1 MTKNAQKHT
10 QSVMYSTL
18 PDKFRVYTAFI
29 SCIKESK
36 KRTNAA
42 FMYSYLYE
50 AALANGGKELT
61 VTLNQLT
68 EAWNSIRTTVYKSLC
83 ILEEEGMIKIT
94 LLDPEGKEYQDGDS
108 GKGKGSKAVLRRI
121 KLLVDLEEA
130 KATAQK
136 NNKQRKEREETL
148 RKRAS
153 KEEEKT
159 SEAVLGSSSG
169 FTLEYFWMHTRDDR
183 SLIGTL
189 NAYIKTAYEMGIEA
203 LPTRNIIFDL
213 NLEHGGGSANAI
225 RKYIKEADYPR
236 THLAHNVS
244 LLLSN
249 ITEEQTKK
257 LWPEVHYEREVAKKI
272 KESKEKAAKAEAEV
286 EAKKVEVKTLRLKRP
301 IKSQKESSKEP
312 RIFYLKRRK

>member
-1 MTKNAQKHT
+1 MTKNAQKNT

-68 EAWNSIRTTVYKSLC
+68 EAWHSIRTTVYKSLC
-83 ILEEEGMIKIT
+83 ILEKEGMIKIT
-94 LLDPEGKEYQDGDS
+94 LLDPEGKEYQSGDS

-130 KATAQK
+130 SEAAQK
-136 NNKQRKEREETL
+136 SNKQKKEREEAL

-153 KEEEKT
+153 KEAEKASDT
-159 SEAVLGSSSG
+159 TSG

-189 NAYIKTAYEMGIEA
+189 NAYIKTAYEMGIET
-203 LPTRNIIFDL
+203 LPTRSIIFDL

-244 LLLSN
+244 LLLSD
-249 ITEEQTKK
+249 ITEEQAKE
-257 LWPEVHYEREVAKKI
+257 LWPEVRYRREIAQRI
-272 KESKEKAAKAEAEV
+272 KEKKSKEEAAKI
-286 EAKKVEVKTLRLKRP
+286 EAKKDEAKTLRLKRP
-301 IKSQKESSKEP
+301 LKSQKESSKEP
-312 RIFYLKRRK
+312 RIFYLKRKK

>member
-1 MTKNAQKHT
+1 MTKNAQKNT

-61 VTLNQLT
+61 MTLNQLT

-108 GKGKGSKAVLRRI
+108 GKGKGSKAILRRI

-130 KATAQK
+130 KAAAQK
-136 NNKQRKEREETL
+136 SNKQRKEREEAL

-159 SEAVLGSSSG
+159 SDSASG

-189 NAYIKTAYEMGIEA
+189 NAYIKTAYEMGIEV
-203 LPTRNIIFDL
+203 LPTRSIIFDL

-249 ITEEQTKK
+249 ITEGQAKK
-257 LWPEVHYEREVAKKI
+257 LWPEVRYRREVARRI
-272 KESKEKAAKAEAEV
+272 KESKEKAAKV
-286 EAKKVEVKTLRLKRP
+286 GAKKVEVKTLRLKRP

>member
-1 MTKNAQKHT
+1 MTKNAQKNT

-29 SCIKESK
+29 SHIRESK
-36 KRTNAA
+36 KCTTAA

-61 VTLNQLT
+61 VTLNQLAN
-68 EAWNSIRTTVYKSLC
+68 AWNSIRTTVYKSLC
-83 ILEEEGMIKIT
+83 VLEEKGMIKIT

-130 KATAQK
+130 KAAAQK
-136 NNKQRKEREETL
+136 NNKQKKEREEAL

-189 NAYIKTAYEMGIEA
+189 NAYIKTAYEMGIEV
-203 LPTRNIIFDL
+203 LPTRSIIFDL

-244 LLLSN
+244 LLLNN
-249 ITEEQTKK
+249 ITEEQAKE
-257 LWPEVHYEREVAKKI
+257 LWPEVHYRREVARRI
-272 KESKEKAAKAEAEV
+272 KESKEKAAKV
-286 EAKKVEVKTLRLKRP
+286 GAKKVGEETTKVGA
-301 IKSQKESSKEP
+301 KSQKESSKGS

>member
-1 MTKNAQKHT
+1 MTKNAQKNT

-108 GKGKGSKAVLRRI
+108 GKGKGSKAILRRI

-130 KATAQK
+130 KETAQK
-136 NNKQRKEREETL
+136 SNKQRKERKEAL

-153 KEEEKT
+153 KEAEKA
-159 SEAVLGSSSG
+159 SEAVLGSASG
-169 FTLEYFWMHTRDDR
+169 FTLEYFWMHTKDDR

-189 NAYIKTAYEMGIEA
+189 NAYIKTAYEMGIEV
-203 LPTRNIIFDL
+203 LPTRSIIFDL

-244 LLLSN
+244 LLLSD
-249 ITEEQTKK
+249 ITEEQAKE
-257 LWPEVHYEREVAKKI
+257 LWPEVRYRREVARRI
-272 KESKEKAAKAEAEV
+272 KESKEEAAKI
-286 EAKKVEVKTLRLKRP
+286 EAKKVEEGTTKVDA
-301 IKSQKESSKEP
+301 KSQKESSKGS

>member
-1 MTKNAQKHT
+1 MTKNAQKNT

-50 AALANGGKELT
+50 AALANSGKELT

-108 GKGKGSKAVLRRI
+108 GKGKGSKAILRRI

-130 KATAQK
+130 KETAQK
-136 NNKQRKEREETL
+136 SNKQRKERKEAL

-159 SEAVLGSSSG
+159 SESASDSASG

-189 NAYIKTAYEMGIEA
+189 NAYIKTAYKMGMEV
-203 LPTRNIIFDL
+203 LPVRSAIFDL

-249 ITEEQTKK
+249 ITEEQAKK
-257 LWPEVHYEREVAKKI
+257 LWPEVHYRREVARRI
-272 KESKEKAAKAEAEV
+272 KESKEKAAKAES
-286 EAKKVEVKTLRLKRP
+286 KKVEEATTKVEA
-301 IKSQKESSKEP
+301 KSQKESSKGS

>member
-130 KATAQK
+130 KETAQK
-136 NNKQRKEREETL
+136 NNKQRKEREEAL

-159 SEAVLGSSSG
+159 SDSASG

-189 NAYIKTAYEMGIEA
+189 NAYIKTAYEMGMEV
-203 LPTRNIIFDL
+203 LPVRSAIFDL

-249 ITEEQTKK
+249 ITEEQAKK
-257 LWPEVHYEREVAKKI
+257 LWPEVRYRREVAQRI
-272 KESKEKAAKAEAEV
+272 KESKEKAAKA

-301 IKSQKESSKEP
+301 INSQEESSKEP

>member
-1 MTKNAQKHT
+1 MTKNAQKNT

-61 VTLNQLT
+61 ITLNQLT

-108 GKGKGSKAVLRRI
+108 GKGKGSKAILRRI
-121 KLLVDLEEA
+121 KLLIDLEEA
-130 KATAQK
+130 KAAAQK
-136 NNKQRKEREETL
+136 INKQKKEREEAL
-148 RKRAS
+148 RKRVS

-159 SEAVLGSSSG
+159 SDSASD

-203 LPTRNIIFDL
+203 LPTRSIIFDL

-236 THLAHNVS
+236 THLAHNIS
-244 LLLSN
+244 LLLSD
-249 ITEEQTKK
+249 ITEEQAKK
-257 LWPEVHYEREVAKKI
+257 LWPEVHYRREIARRI
-272 KESKEKAAKAEAEV
+272 KEKKSKEEAAKI
-286 EAKKVEVKTLRLKRP
+286 EAKKVGEGATKVEA
-301 IKSQKESSKEP
+301 KSQKESSKGS

>member
-1 MTKNAQKHT
+1 MTKNAQKNT

-29 SCIKESK
+29 SCVKESK

-108 GKGKGSKAVLRRI
+108 GKGKGSKAILRRI

-130 KATAQK
+130 KAAAQK
-136 NNKQRKEREETL
+136 SNKQRKEREEAL

-153 KEEEKT
+153 KEAEKA

-169 FTLEYFWMHTRDDR
+169 FTLEYFWMHTRGDR

-189 NAYIKTAYEMGIEA
+189 NAYIKTAYEMGIEV
-203 LPTRNIIFDL
+203 LPTRSIIFDL
-213 NLEHGGGSANAI
+213 NLEHGGGSANAASA
-225 RKYIKEADYPR
+225 RRCAGSTSRAR
-236 THLAHNVS
+236 TS
-244 LLLSN
+244 YRRPDRRCPSPS
-249 ITEEQTKK
+249 TE
-257 LWPEVHYEREVAKKI
+257 
-272 KESKEKAAKAEAEV
+272 
-286 EAKKVEVKTLRLKRP
+286 
-301 IKSQKESSKEP
+301 
-312 RIFYLKRRK
+312 RR

>member
-1 MTKNAQKHT
+1 MTKNAQKNT

-29 SCIKESK
+29 SYIKESK
-36 KRTNAA
+36 KHTNAA

-94 LLDPEGKEYQDGDS
+94 LLDPEGKEYQSGDS

-130 KATAQK
+130 KAAAQK
-136 NNKQRKEREETL
+136 SNKQKKEREEAL

-153 KEEEKT
+153 KEEEKA
-159 SEAVLGSSSG
+159 SDSALDSASG
-169 FTLEYFWMHTRDDR
+169 FTLEYFWMHTKDDR

-203 LPTRNIIFDL
+203 LPTRSIIFDL

-236 THLAHNVS
+236 THMAHNVS
-244 LLLSN
+244 LLLSD
-249 ITEEQTKK
+249 ITEEQAKK
-257 LWPEVHYEREVAKKI
+257 LWPEVRYRREVARRI
-272 KESKEKAAKAEAEV
+272 KESKEKAAKI
-286 EAKKVEVKTLRLKRP
+286 EAKKVEAKTLRSKIP
-301 IKSQKESSKEP
+301 IKSQEESSKEP
-312 RIFYLKRRK
+312 RIFYLKRKK

>member
-1 MTKNAQKHT
+1 MTKNAQKNT

-29 SCIKESK
+29 SCVKESK

-50 AALANGGKELT
+50 AALANSGKELT

-108 GKGKGSKAVLRRI
+108 GKGKGSKAILRRI

-130 KATAQK
+130 KAAAQK
-136 NNKQRKEREETL
+136 SNKQRKEREEAL

-153 KEEEKT
+153 KEAEKA

-169 FTLEYFWMHTRDDR
+169 FTLEYFWMHTRGDR

-189 NAYIKTAYEMGIEA
+189 NAYIKTAYEMGIEV
-203 LPTRNIIFDL
+203 LPTRSIIFDL

-249 ITEEQTKK
+249 ITEEQAKK
-257 LWPEVHYEREVAKKI
+257 LWPEVRYRREVARRI
-272 KESKEKAAKAEAEV
+272 KESKEKAAKAEA
-286 EAKKVEVKTLRLKRP
+286 KKVGEEATKVDA
-301 IKSQKESSKEP
+301 KSQKESSKGS

>member
-1 MTKNAQKHT
+1 MTKNAQKNT

-94 LLDPEGKEYQDGDS
+94 LLDPEGKEYQSGDS

-130 KATAQK
+130 KAAAQK
-136 NNKQRKEREETL
+136 SNKQKKEREEAL

-153 KEEEKT
+153 KEEEKA
-159 SEAVLGSSSG
+159 SDSALDSASG

-189 NAYIKTAYEMGIEA
+189 NAYIKTAYEMGIEV
-203 LPTRNIIFDL
+203 LPTRSIIFDL

-244 LLLSN
+244 LLLSD
-249 ITEEQTKK
+249 ITEEQAKK
-257 LWPEVHYEREVAKKI
+257 LWPEVHYRR
-272 KESKEKAAKAEAEV
+272 EKATKV
-286 EAKKVEVKTLRLKRP
+286 EAKKDEVKTLRLKRP
-301 IKSQKESSKEP
+301 LKSQKESSKGS

>member
-1 MTKNAQKHT
+1 MTKNAQKNT

-50 AALANGGKELT
+50 AALANSGKELT

-108 GKGKGSKAVLRRI
+108 GKGKGSKAIPRRI

-130 KATAQK
+130 KETAQK
-136 NNKQRKEREETL
+136 SNKQKREREEAL

-153 KEEEKT
+153 KEAEKASDST
-159 SEAVLGSSSG
+159 SG

-203 LPTRNIIFDL
+203 LPTRSIIFDL

-249 ITEEQTKK
+249 ITGEQAKE
-257 LWPEVHYEREVAKKI
+257 LWPEVRYRREVARRI
-272 KESKEKAAKAEAEV
+272 KESKKKAAKAEA
-286 EAKKVEVKTLRLKRP
+286 KKVGEEATKVDA
-301 IKSQKESSKEP
+301 KSQKESSKGS

>member
-1 MTKNAQKHT
+1 MTKNAQKNT

-18 PDKFRVYTAFI
+18 PDKFRVYMAFI
-29 SCIKESK
+29 SYIRESK
-36 KRTNAA
+36 KCTTAA

-50 AALANGGKELT
+50 AALANGGEEIT
-61 VTLNQLT
+61 VTLNQLAN
-68 EAWNSIRTTVYKSLC
+68 AWNSIRTTVYKSLC
-83 ILEEEGMIKIT
+83 VLEEKGMIKIT

-108 GKGKGSKAVLRRI
+108 GKGKGSKAIPRRI

-130 KATAQK
+130 KTAAQK
-136 NNKQRKEREETL
+136 SNKQRKEREEAL

-159 SEAVLGSSSG
+159 SDSASG

-189 NAYIKTAYEMGIEA
+189 NAYIKTAYEMGIEV
-203 LPTRNIIFDL
+203 LPTRSIIFDL

-225 RKYIKEADYPR
+225 RKYVKEADYPR

-249 ITEEQTKK
+249 ITEEQAKK
-257 LWPEVHYEREVAKKI
+257 LWPEVRYRREVAKRI
-272 KESKEKAAKAEAEV
+272 KESKEEAAKI
-286 EAKKVEVKTLRLKRP
+286 EAKKVEAKTLRLKRP
-301 IKSQKESSKEP
+301 IKSQKESSKGS
-312 RIFYLKRRK
+312 RIFYLKRKK

>member
-1 MTKNAQKHT
+1 MTKNTQKST
-10 QSVMYSTL
+10 QGIMYSTL

-29 SCIKESK
+29 SYIKESK

-68 EAWNSIRTTVYKSLC
+68 KAWNSIRTTVYKSLC

-94 LLDPEGKEYQDGDS
+94 LLDQEGKEYQDGDS

-130 KATAQK
+130 SEAAQK
-136 NNKQRKEREETL
+136 SNKQKKEREEAL

-153 KEEEKT
+153 KEAEKA

-183 SLIGTL
+183 SLISTL
-189 NAYIKTAYEMGIEA
+189 NAYIKTAYEMGMEV
-203 LPTRNIIFDL
+203 LPVRNAIFDL

-249 ITEEQTKK
+249 ITEEQAKK
-257 LWPEVHYEREVAKKI
+257 LWPEVRYRREVARRI
-272 KESKEKAAKAEAEV
+272 KESKEKAAKAEA
-286 EAKKVEVKTLRLKRP
+286 KKVEEATTKVET
-301 IKSQKESSKEP
+301 KSQKESSKEP

>member
-1 MTKNAQKHT
+1 
-10 QSVMYSTL
+10 
-18 PDKFRVYTAFI
+18 
-29 SCIKESK
+29 
-36 KRTNAA
+36 
-42 FMYSYLYE
+42 MYSYLYE

-61 VTLNQLT
+61 MTLNQLT

-108 GKGKGSKAVLRRI
+108 GKGKGSKAILRRI

-130 KATAQK
+130 KAAAQK
-136 NNKQRKEREETL
+136 SNKQRKEREEAL

-159 SEAVLGSSSG
+159 SDSASG

-189 NAYIKTAYEMGIEA
+189 NAYIKTAYEMGIEV
-203 LPTRNIIFDL
+203 LPTRSIIFDL

-249 ITEEQTKK
+249 ITEGQAKK
-257 LWPEVHYEREVAKKI
+257 LWPEVRYRREVARRI
-272 KESKEKAAKAEAEV
+272 KESKEKAAKV
-286 EAKKVEVKTLRLKRP
+286 GAKKVEVKTLRLKRP